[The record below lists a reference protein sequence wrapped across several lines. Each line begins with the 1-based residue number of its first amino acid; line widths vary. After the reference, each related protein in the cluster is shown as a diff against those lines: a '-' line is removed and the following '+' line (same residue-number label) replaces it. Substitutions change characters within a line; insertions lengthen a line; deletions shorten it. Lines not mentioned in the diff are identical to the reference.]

1 MFVRFKLLSG
11 YLICPLYLFR
21 LNVDIF
27 YSENQRYNAL
37 STSKWLCFL
46 EQHTHICQIES
57 VITINGKTF
66 KTNIVLTKTRFWTI
80 EYRLPHP

>member
-11 YLICPLYLFR
+11 YLIYPLYLFR

-37 STSKWLCFL
+37 STSK
-46 EQHTHICQIES
+46 
-57 VITINGKTF
+57 
-66 KTNIVLTKTRFWTI
+66 
-80 EYRLPHP
+80 